1 MYAGGDRVNDE
12 GRLSVLVV
20 DDDEALLRAAARILS
35 RHADTTTA
43 DCAAAARELLAQRR
57 FDIVVSDY
65 AMPGEDGLSL
75 LAHVRQCF
83 PDTLLVLFS
92 GADIDKGE
100 VAARDGHIHHAVSK
114 DSGYA
119 QLSDIVR
126 ARKRP

>member
-1 MYAGGDRVNDE
+1 MSAEAG
-12 GRLSVLVV
+12 LSVLVV
-20 DDDEALLRAAARILS
+20 DDDAVLLKAAARILS

-43 DCAAAARELLAQRR
+43 DCAARARELLEQRR

-75 LAHVRQCF
+75 LAWVRERF

-92 GADIDKGE
+92 GADIEKGE

-119 QLSDIVR
+119 GLAEIVR
-126 ARKRP
+126 GAKPITTL